1 MKKGNA
7 VKLAVTSIACLLPI
21 CLSFAIYSDL
31 PDQLVM
37 QWNFEGG
44 SNWYAPKAVAA
55 FALPLFFMALNIINL
70 VVNNY
75 HRRESVS
82 KAMQI
87 LIAWFIPI
95 ISLIFVPLIL
105 LANLG
110 VELPIKM
117 IVFIPVG
124 IVFIVTGNYLTK
136 TRQNGIVGIR
146 ISWTLN
152 NTENWNKTHWL
163 ARVLWIIGGLL
174 FIVTAFLPLK
184 NTVGIIVTL
193 AILLMMIV
201 VPIFYSFILHKKRV
215 THD

>member
-1 MKKGNA
+1 
-7 VKLAVTSIACLLPI
+7 
-21 CLSFAIYSDL
+21 
-31 PDQLVM
+31 M
-37 QWNFEGG
+37 QWNFEGNP
-44 SNWYAPKAVAA
+44 NWYAPKAVTA
-55 FALPLFFMALNIINL
+55 FALPFFFMMLNIIVNL

-75 HRRESVS
+75 HRRESIS

-87 LIAWFIPI
+87 LIVCFIPV
-95 ISLIFVPLIL
+95 ISLTVVPLML

-124 IVFIVTGNYLTK
+124 IVFIVTGNYLPK
-136 TRQNGIVGIR
+136 TRQNDIVGIR
-146 ISWTLN
+146 IPWTLN
-152 NTENWNKTHWL
+152 NTENWNKTHRL
-163 ARVLWIIGGLL
+163 AWVLWIIGGLL

-193 AILLMMIV
+193 ATLSMMIV
-201 VPIFYSFILHKKRV
+201 VPIFYSFILHKRGV